1 MVRRCLIEKKH
12 FEQRPKGGQGV
23 RKRENLLQAGETSA
37 ETELGRDPLCSRKQK
52 NNVQGDREGDEV
64 RKVMGA
70 TAYKP
75 LQAIVYF
82 SFSLNEMESHWSRA
96 KE

>member
-37 ETELGRDPLCSRKQK
+37 ETELGRDPFALGSRKTMSK
-52 NNVQGDREGDEV
+52 GIE
-64 RKVMGA
+64 K
-70 TAYKP
+70 
-75 LQAIVYF
+75 
-82 SFSLNEMESHWSRA
+82 EM
-96 KE
+96 KLGK